1 MALVLRV
8 REGGRWEGG
17 RGEGGKE
24 EMKEFG
30 ERGGREGRDERVWRE
45 RSDTVKPPK
54 RNFRIK
60 DTFL

>member
-1 MALVLRV
+1 
-8 REGGRWEGG
+8 
-17 RGEGGKE
+17 
-24 EMKEFG
+24 MKEFG
-30 ERGGREGRDERVWRE
+30 ERGGREVGRGEGRDERVWRE